1 MAGPAHAVAY
11 RTEWD
16 PTQHLAVIFGE
27 IGDGRGVPVRL
38 HREAIIDDVF
48 AAKSKLDRVITRFS
62 ADRGVI
68 VYLREGAV
76 GVAAESNRA
85 RDNLG
90 SPDEAHGS
98 AAARE
103 REWREVGLGAQI
115 LKDLGLNSIRLL
127 ASRERRY
134 VGLAGFGIAIDGTEI
149 MEG

>member
-1 MAGPAHAVAY
+1 MV
-11 RTEWD
+11 
-16 PTQHLAVIFGE
+16 FGE

-38 HREAIIDDVF
+38 HREAVIDDVF
-48 AAKSKLDRVITRFS
+48 AARSKLDRVMTRFS

-76 GVAAESNRA
+76 GVAADSNRA
-85 RDNLG
+85 RDSL
-90 SPDEAHGS
+90 SPPDETKAS

-115 LKDLGLNSIRLL
+115 LRDLGLNSIRLL

-134 VGLAGFGIAIDGTEI
+134 VGLAGFGIAIEATEI
-149 MEG
+149 L